1 MKMYSV
7 YTGKSLDMLA
17 DACEDKDSI
26 WEKITFTFVIILTV
40 YIGMGTPVLLA
51 LMTGAPV
58 TNPSLLYEPM
68 VDIYMYFKYW

>member
-1 MKMYSV
+1 MCSF
-7 YTGKSLDMLA
+7 YTDKSLDMSTH
-17 DACEDKDSI
+17 ACEDKDSV

-58 TNPSLLYEPM
+58 TNPSLLYEPI